1 MFDVCNIFKNLQ
13 KVFQKSNLILLSVV
27 SARDAA
33 IIKLNVL
40 KEMPLPG
47 GKEETYLKELENC
60 TVETD
65 DSCERSQRMN
75 ARHKFVTTTNKEDS
89 AVRLEVV
96 QSAINFL
103 DQRMNI
109 EEDDTINNLKAILD
123 AKSPTELITASRAL
137 VTQIF
142 GYDDVGQFV
151 EDVCQSWSKISDIN
165 HVGDI
170 QDIGTSYALRLRKMT
185 QASCPL
191 LKKFLAAFLTLTP
204 HSMATERAV
213 SHYNNIKTPERA
225 SLKPETINS
234 IMHVSLNGKGT
245 SVFDP
250 RPAVYEILKRKDR
263 RNRLPNEEL
272 YQNRDF
278 IKKFFLPENKCL

>member
-13 KVFQKSNLILLSVV
+13 KVFQKSNLILLDVI

-33 IIKLNVL
+33 IIKPNVL

-65 DSCERSQRMN
+65 DSCERSRRMN
-75 ARHKFVTTTNKEDS
+75 ARHKFVTTTNGEDS

-123 AKSPTELITASRAL
+123 AKSPTELLTASRAL
-137 VTQIF
+137 VTL
-142 GYDDVGQFV
+142 GHDDVEQFV

-170 QDIGTSYALRLRKMT
+170 QHIGTSYALRLRKMT
-185 QASCPL
+185 QASCGL

-250 RPAVYEILKRKDR
+250 RPAVYEFLKRKDR

-278 IKKFFLPENKCL
+278 IKKFFSPENEFL